1 MQGKKVEQSY
11 TYYNIA
17 KLAPHDDKV
26 LKTRSKN
33 CKRILKDSKNR
44 AELLIKSAMILV
56 SHLFPV
62 S

>member
-17 KLAPHDDKV
+17 KPAPYDDKV